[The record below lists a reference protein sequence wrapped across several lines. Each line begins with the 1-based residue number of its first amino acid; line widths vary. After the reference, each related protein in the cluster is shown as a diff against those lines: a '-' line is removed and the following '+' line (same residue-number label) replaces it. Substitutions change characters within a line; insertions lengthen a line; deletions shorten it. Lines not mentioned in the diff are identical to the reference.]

1 MMTVHEVSRISGV
14 TIRALRYYDKI
25 GLLPA
30 TEISEAGYRLYD
42 DTALERLQQILL
54 FKALE
59 FPLKDIKEI
68 LDDPFFDHQK
78 ALSQQIRLLELKKA
92 HLQDL
97 IDLARGIQLKGEG
110 TMCFDVFDTT
120 KIDAYAREAK
130 ENWGKTVAYQEYEKK
145 TEGRSQN
152 EEQHLAAAMMA
163 IFSEFGKIKSGSPE
177 SEEARALVRKLQD
190 FISRHYY
197 TCTNEIMLSL
207 GRMYAAGGEMTE
219 NIDRAGGKGTGDFV
233 RQAIEAFLIKK

>member
-14 TIRALRYYDKI
+14 TIRALHYYDKI

-97 IDLARGIQLKGEG
+97 IDLARGIQIKGEG

-145 TEGRSQN
+145 AEGRSQN